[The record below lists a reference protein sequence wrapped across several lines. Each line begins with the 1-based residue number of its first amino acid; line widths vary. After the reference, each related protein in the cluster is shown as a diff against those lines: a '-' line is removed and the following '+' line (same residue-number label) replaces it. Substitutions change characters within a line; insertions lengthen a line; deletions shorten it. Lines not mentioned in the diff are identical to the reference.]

1 MPYEEALQKKLEE
14 LKQEYA
20 KTKYNKATDKHLGL
34 LRARMAKIRREL
46 ELIKVRKSKKGIGFG
61 VRKSGDA
68 TVVLVGFPTA
78 GKSSLLERLT
88 NAKAKITGH
97 AFTTLEVI
105 PGVLYYNGAHI
116 QILDIPGLIEGA
128 HIGKGEG
135 IKVASVIRIA
145 DLLVFVIDIN
155 AQNQLEVLLEELDQ
169 LGIKVNKQ
177 RPAISLEKTD
187 KGGIEINS
195 QISSET
201 KREITELL
209 NGMGIYNAKV
219 SVPQGTDIDEIEDA
233 LFESTTYV
241 KGIVALNKIDIAE
254 NGFEEEAKKIEEKHK
269 MKVVPISAK
278 EGTNIEV
285 LKQAIFEEVGLIRV
299 YLQPKTGAE
308 KVNAG
313 EPMVVKRGSTVLEV
327 AKKLNSKTA
336 QALRFAYVTGK
347 SVKFARQK
355 VGREH
360 VLEDEDVV
368 TLVYDRHL

>member
-1 MPYEEALQKKLEE
+1 
-14 LKQEYA
+14 
-20 KTKYNKATDKHLGL
+20 
-34 LRARMAKIRREL
+34 
-46 ELIKVRKSKKGIGFG
+46 
-61 VRKSGDA
+61 
-68 TVVLVGFPTA
+68 
-78 GKSSLLERLT
+78 
-88 NAKAKITGH
+88 
-97 AFTTLEVI
+97 
-105 PGVLYYNGAHI
+105 
-116 QILDIPGLIEGA
+116 
-128 HIGKGEG
+128 
-135 IKVASVIRIA
+135 
-145 DLLVFVIDIN
+145 VFVIDIN

-177 RPAISLEKTD
+177 RRAISLEKTD

-209 NGMGIYNAKV
+209 NGIGIYNAKV

-233 LFESTTYV
+233 LFESNTYV

-278 EGTNIEV
+278 EGTNIEA